1 MLDLN
6 IDAGFSADS
15 ASCDEKTNRK
25 AEENTADADSF
36 TSTTTT
42 SATNNGGSAADE
54 LDSDSRAPGDFV
66 STLNF
71 SILGEDV
78 VEIDRDVVNDNIRN
92 ELQLFPVGDLYS
104 SPVADKARYWLNL
117 SAATEVSAAG
127 GVELGVLTAVQ
138 LPSPNNQ
145 VQPPAAAKKG
155 RRGPRS
161 RSSQYRGVTFYRR
174 TGRWESHI
182 WDCGKQVYLGGF
194 DTADAAARAY
204 DRAAVK
210 FRGVDADINF
220 NINDYVEDMKQIKN
234 LTKEEFVQTLRRQSS
249 GFARGNS
256 KYRGVTVH
264 KYGQWEAQMG
274 QILHHKV
281 YDKATIMNNPRR
293 PFANVMP
300 SNYKTEITSTST
312 DGGSSGNLDLSLGIS
327 FSSDSPLTNYTAK
340 NLHSAYASNGSPDA
354 KRIKVI
360 EPSSSHGLRMTAVCA
375 SMGDATYSAF
385 SPNNKERAVPHFSYN
400 ATSSRFSATTTT
412 TTTATSPYANSLTSS
427 TSTPQFADTSLHRL
441 L

>member
-6 IDAGFSADS
+6 IDAGFSAE
-15 ASCDEKTNRK
+15 EKTDRK
-25 AEENTADADSF
+25 EEAENTADADSF

-42 SATNNGGSAADE
+42 TTSATKNGADE

-78 VEIDRDVVNDNIRN
+78 VEIDRDVVNDNTRS

-161 RSSQYRGVTFYRR
+161 RSSQYRG
-174 TGRWESHI
+174 
-182 WDCGKQVYLGGF
+182 
-194 DTADAAARAY
+194 
-204 DRAAVK
+204 
-210 FRGVDADINF
+210 
-220 NINDYVEDMKQIKN
+220 IKN

-274 QILHHKV
+274 QILQHKV
-281 YDKATIMNNPRR
+281 YDKATIMNNPRQ

-300 SNYKTEITSTST
+300 SNYKTEITTTST

-327 FSSDSPLTNYTAK
+327 FSSDNPLTNYTTK
-340 NLHSAYASNGSPDA
+340 NLHSPYASNESPDA

-360 EPSSSHGLRMTAVCA
+360 QPSSSHGLRMTAMCA
-375 SMGDATYSAF
+375 SMGEATYSAF

-400 ATSSRFSATTTT
+400 ATSSRFSSTTTT
-412 TTTATSPYANSLTSS
+412 TTTTTSPYANSLTSS